1 MNLKHFAGALVATT
15 IAGSAFAADLPA
27 RKEAPAYLAPAPVMT
42 WTGFYIGLNAGY
54 TWSNNTT
61 SVASIPVFQN
71 PGLTPFGL
79 SQLNN
84 ITFGGTGTLG
94 SKRNGFIGGGQIGWN
109 WQSGAFLAGIETD
122 IQGIASGGGGSTLG
136 SFLPTTIAGTNTL
149 SSITT
154 TSKLNWLGTLRGR
167 VGYLVTPAAL
177 LYATGGLAYG
187 GVKSTA
193 TSFYS
198 IPGAAP
204 AIFGFGTAT
213 SSNTRVGWTIGAG
226 GEWMFSPN
234 WSAKIEYLYY
244 DLGSFTYINP
254 ITQNQPG
261 GVGFVASDVSQIR
274 VRNNGHIVRAGV
286 NYRFNW
292 GGAGPVVARY

>member
-1 MNLKHFAGALVATT
+1 MKRFGLAIASCTLASGA
-15 IAGSAFAADLPA
+15 AFAADLPS
-27 RKEAPAYLAPAPVMT
+27 RKPAPPIMAVAPVWS
-42 WTGFYIGLNAGY
+42 WTGFYVGLNAG
-54 TWSNNTT
+54 
-61 SVASIPVFQN
+61 A
-71 PGLTPFGL
+71 
-79 SQLNN
+79 
-84 ITFGGTGTLG
+84 TFGGDNNVTIVGANVAAIPAAVAVGIPGANAAALTGVG
-94 SKRNGFIGGGQIGWN
+94 SGNNNKIGFIGGGQIGYN
-109 WQSGAFLAGIETD
+109 WQFGSMVAGLEAD
-122 IQGIASGGGGSTLG
+122 IQGLAASRGATSVVGIAPLTV
-136 SFLPTTIAGTNTL
+136 AGFNTAAFQTVTN
-149 SSITT
+149 
-154 TSKLNWLGTLRGR
+154 KVDWLGTVRGR
-167 VGYLVTPAAL
+167 LGWSITPSFL

-213 SSNTRVGWTIGAG
+213 NSTTRVGWTIGAG

-261 GVGFVASDVSQIR
+261 GAGFVASDVSQIR